1 MPALKYSEHFWWLVQ
16 KQTNELT
23 IGVSYETP
31 PMAMELLGSED
42 EHPITW
48 VTTHFIV
55 IPMGVPQDILNFN
68 SPHANSNIPK
78 G

>member
-23 IGVSYETP
+23 IGVSYENP
-31 PMAMELLGSED
+31 PVAIQLLGSED
-42 EHPITW
+42 EHLVTW
-48 VTTHFIV
+48 ITTHFHV
-55 IPMGVPQDILNFN
+55 FSLVVPPNILDFN
-68 SPHANSNIPK
+68 SPQAGSNIPK